1 MSLDEALAAYT
12 AGLDAQI
19 ACLRQVEALGLEQRA
34 ACGRDDLLPLGTLA
48 TRRAALMH
56 ELAAIEARLAPL
68 RERLLVEP
76 IRVRQRPGFSAAD
89 VLMREAHA
97 LVTRVMAADRAL
109 LADLERTVA
118 ARRRE
123 VHDLYTGGATLD
135 AYKRVVFPAV
145 HSAGLLDS
153 RG

>member
-12 AGLDAQI
+12 AGLESEI
-19 ACLRQVEALGLEQRA
+19 ACLLQVEALADEQRA
-34 ACGRDDLLPLGTLA
+34 AWSRNDLLPLGALA

-56 ELAAIEARLAPL
+56 DLTAIEARVAPA

-76 IRVRQRPGFSAAD
+76 IRARQRPGFGAAD
-89 VLMREAHA
+89 ARRREAQA
-97 LVTRVMAADRAL
+97 LVDRLLTADRAL
-109 LADLERTVA
+109 LADLEGTVQ

-123 VHDLYTGGATLD
+123 AHDLDTGGATLA
-135 AYKRVVFPAV
+135 AYKRVVFPTV